1 MDFSKLCKEYC
12 NVYDIQAE
20 PNLDLLKLSID
31 GDVTW
36 TDVTPQ
42 LASQEASTRQLNVM
56 YTPNQ
61 RELYSDV
68 ETTKES
74 VCKTKVTI
82 LQGVAPGLNKP
93 LKVPTSNLPSSLGA
107 YVELQPGKSIH
118 EKEDKMILRLSS
130 AHRMDSSHPALAT
143 VSDKETYFIGRF
155 SCQVKL
161 GGKVLFPHG
170 NGAVEEFG
178 IADIVKDVRS
188 WPAANRQSVK
198 DDVKTLQILIGSD
211 GAAEYVR
218 WTVEG
223 TCEFQGDSERIIQ
236 WR

>member
-12 NVYDIQAE
+12 NVYDVPGE

-36 TDVTPQ
+36 TNVTPQ

-93 LKVPTSNLPSSLGA
+93 LKVPTSNLPPSLGT

-118 EKEDKMILRLSS
+118 EKEDKMTVRLGS
-130 AHRMDSSHPALAT
+130 AHRMDSSRPALAT

-161 GGKVLFPHG
+161 GGKVLVPHR

-178 IADIVKDVRS
+178 IADIVKDVRR
-188 WPAANRQSVK
+188 WPAASKQSVE
-198 DDVKTLQILIGSD
+198 DDVKALKILNGSD
-211 GAAEYVR
+211 GAAEYVT
-218 WTVEG
+218 WTVAG
-223 TCEFQGDSERIIQ
+223 TCEFQGDFERTIQ
-236 WR
+236 WK